1 MSRDVFVDTSG
12 FYAALVGRD
21 DRHRDAAAI
30 LRKAAKA
37 GTRFATS
44 DYVLDEAA
52 TLFGA
57 RGLGHLTDALFNTI
71 SSSEVCRIEWMDTE
85 RFEQT
90 RRFFAKHSD
99 QPWSFTDCFSFCL
112 MKEFGLREALTKDEH
127 FRQAGFRPL
136 LA

>member
-1 MSRDVFVDTSG
+1 MSREVFVDTSG

-21 DRHRDAAAI
+21 DKHGEADAI
-30 LRKAAKA
+30 LRKGATA

-44 DYVLDEAA
+44 DYILDEAA
-52 TLFGA
+52 TLFKA
-57 RGLGHLTDALFNTI
+57 RGLGHLTDALFDTI

-90 RRFFAKHSD
+90 RRFFAKHGD

-112 MKEFGLREALTKDEH
+112 MKELSIRDALTKDEH